1 MTMWF
6 FNERIWIGDLR
17 EKNFYSLIQFFL
29 GWYRV
34 SRWTCF
40 RLTFILWWIR
50 IYDKCIL
57 LRVLYIL
64 LMDIKEMYFVC
75 FPFSIFYSKCKYF
88 FLSIDGN
95 FRYQCHSIFINIR
108 LIFFSSSN
116 KLRFGE
122 IIQKKNRE
130 LKIKMMSGQIY
141 LTIHR
146 KFVFSINII
155 KLD

>member
-1 MTMWF
+1 MKMF
-6 FNERIWIGDLR
+6 SFDFHFVMNVCIVYMI
-17 EKNFYSLIQFFL
+17 NAFYSVFCIF
-29 GWYRV
+29 
-34 SRWTCF
+34 C
-40 RLTFILWWIR
+40 LWISK
-50 IYDKCIL
+50 KCIL
-57 LRVLYIL
+57 YTSLFQY
-64 LMDIKEMYFVC
+64 
-75 FPFSIFYSKCKYF
+75 SIQNVSIF